1 DEESGQWTDAEK
13 LEYEAARPD
22 EAAEAYAKIAQDAN
36 GINVKARALRAE
48 ARCLVKAG
56 SKRQA
61 IEILTG
67 PLAGDDLRDAKD
79 DRGRLITPGAMLLA
93 VELLGDPD
101 SAESRS
107 LAAKLAERVN
117 DYAAAMSSPQR
128 RFLMRSLRAAAP
140 GAADYPTL
148 AAEDLAADYLDAAG
162 GPAAPLRLSRA
173 AAPGLWHIASADGK
187 TVAIFREERLLA
199 DLRAAGKLDEP
210 FAEAGFS
217 LVPPTPATQR
227 DEPFLTAPAAEQ
239 MPGWQIAVRLVG
251 EDSFAAAAGRQN
263 AAYLWTGMLGIGII
277 AVLGLTVARYLSR
290 QMKLTSLKNDLIATV
305 SHELKTPLASMRV
318 LVDTLLAGRC
328 EQPDRQREYFQLIA
342 GENERL
348 SRLIDNF
355 LTFSRMERNK
365 RAFEFTDLSVEEV
378 VAAAVESVRERFDSP
393 GCRFEVDVA
402 ADLPPIVG
410 DRDALIT
417 VLLNLLDNAWKYSPG
432 DKRISLRAS
441 ASAEGVCL
449 AVADSGIGLS
459 RRAARKVFGR
469 FYQVDRSLARGAGG
483 CGLGLAIV
491 KFIVDAHGG
500 TIDVESRS
508 GQGSRFI
515 VRLPAASTKR
525 LPGSV

>member
-1 DEESGQWTDAEK
+1 M
-13 LEYEAARPD
+13 P
-22 EAAEAYAKIAQDAN
+22 
-36 GINVKARALRAE
+36 
-48 ARCLVKAG
+48 
-56 SKRQA
+56 
-61 IEILTG
+61 
-67 PLAGDDLRDAKD
+67 
-79 DRGRLITPGAMLLA
+79 
-93 VELLGDPD
+93 LGDPVFID
-101 SAESRS
+101 DR
-107 LAAKLAERVN
+107 
-117 DYAAAMSSPQR
+117 Q
-128 RFLMRSLRAAAP
+128 
-140 GAADYPTL
+140 
-148 AAEDLAADYLDAAG
+148 DLFDVH
-162 GPAAPLRLSRA
+162 R
-173 AAPGLWHIASADGK
+173 
-187 TVAIFREERLLA
+187 
-199 DLRAAGKLDEP
+199 
-210 FAEAGFS
+210 
-217 LVPPTPATQR
+217 
-227 DEPFLTAPAAEQ
+227 
-239 MPGWQIAVRLVG
+239 
-251 EDSFAAAAGRQN
+251 
-263 AAYLWTGMLGIGII
+263 IGII

-290 QMKLTSLKNDLIATV
+290 QMKLTRLKNDLIATV

-365 RAFEFTDLSVEEV
+365 RAFEFADLRVEEV

-432 DKRISLRAS
+432 DKRITLRAYS
-441 ASAEGVCL
+441 TDGGVCL

-459 RRAARKVFGR
+459 RRAARKVFER
-469 FYQVDRSLARGAGG
+469 FYQVDQSLARGAGG

-500 TIDVESRS
+500 TIDVESRP

-525 LPGSV
+525 LPA